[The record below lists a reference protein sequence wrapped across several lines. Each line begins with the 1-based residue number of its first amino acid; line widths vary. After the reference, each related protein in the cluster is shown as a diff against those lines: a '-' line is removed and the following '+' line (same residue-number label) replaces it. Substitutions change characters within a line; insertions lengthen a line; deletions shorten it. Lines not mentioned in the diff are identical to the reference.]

1 MRYIADI
8 TIKTKTPLKIG
19 SGSDFLRDMIIQKD
33 WNNLPIILGTSIT
46 GVIRKEFSEDRA
58 NEIFGFGG
66 EDGEGSKVVISNA
79 LLLNNDNKVIEELL
93 LEKNEYLRIFDV
105 LPIRDHTAISDKGVA
120 KKHSKYDEEVI
131 FKGAKFKFRIES
143 LNKEYLKEILSVL
156 KSKKFRLGGGT
167 TRGFGAIDIE
177 EIKLSK
183 FDDNN
188 LDQYDSSLNFNLPD
202 NLKLDIPQRKDN
214 LIRYELVLK
223 PDDFFMFGSGYGDNK
238 ADMTPKKEMVIENF
252 KLIQKLLIPAS
263 SIKGAISHR
272 CAFYNNGE
280 ILTEIF
286 GEKKDENQGQK
297 GKVYFEDVFL
307 DDYNEKIFQHVAIDR
322 FTGGAIDGALFQ
334 EKTVNTNEF
343 KINIYLENSISQKSI
358 EIFEKSLKD
367 IVIGML
373 PLGGAVSKGHGVFR
387 GKVIK
392 NGEIL

>member
-188 LDQYDSSLNFNLPD
+188 LDQYDSSLNFKLPD
-202 NLKLDIPQRKDN
+202 NLKLDIPQREDN
-214 LIRYELVLK
+214 LIHYELVLK

-238 ADMTPKKEMVIENF
+238 ADMTPKKEMVIEDF
-252 KLIQKLLIPAS
+252 KLKQKLLIPAS

-280 ILTEIF
+280 ILIEIF

-334 EKTVNTNEF
+334 EKTVKTNEF